1 MFQCRHKP
9 KILKCKECSGMFCA
23 GCIQLEV
30 HQCPKLDA
38 RLKTERANLE
48 SKLVKVI
55 ASKVQKF

>member
-1 MFQCRHKP
+1 
-9 KILKCKECSGMFCA
+9 MFCA

-38 RLKTERANLE
+38 RIKSDRTNLE

-55 ASKVQKF
+55 APKVQRF